1 MNNGRIMENQSKLLQ
16 KLEAETGVMGR
27 CRGHRSIRTGT
38 GKMRRFWNP
47 REQFWK
53 FSSGPSG

>member
-1 MNNGRIMENQSKLLQ
+1 MENQSKLLQ